1 MSADVAQPE
10 PDDILG
16 NIAAIKAVIADWV
29 SVANGSKCS
38 LTTDDDGV
46 CWLQFDGSGEV
57 LYQTTNDRLPEM
69 LIWAKEMD
77 AAIDRR
83 DQSKGINGAC
93 TTNSPSRSR
102 GRPLSPE
109 VTERRRRI
117 TAMAERFQ
125 PASIRQLY
133 YQAEVAGLVA
143 KTDDGYCAVQHD
155 ILVLRQQGDI
165 EYEWISDNTRWMRKA
180 RSYKGIDHFLDLS
193 ISTYRRDLWHP
204 AAVYVEIWIEKDAL
218 AGTVISETD
227 PYDVPLMVAKG
238 FSSETNLYEA
248 AEAIAD
254 RDKPAYIYAFFDH
267 DPSGKHSAKHIERKL
282 REFAPDAEIHFE
294 LVAVTEEQIEEW
306 ELPTRETKREGNR
319 HAKNFE
325 GDSCELDTIPPD
337 KLRDLVRECI
347 MRHIDRDHFATVQA
361 AEESERA
368 ALKMFAQ
375 SWGASA

>member
-1 MSADVAQPE
+1 MSAAREEV
-10 PDDILG
+10 DDIWG
-16 NIAAIKAVIADWV
+16 NIAAIKAVIVGWYKLTNR
-29 SVANGSKCS
+29 SRCS
-38 LTTDDDGV
+38 LTCDDDGTYR
-46 CWLQFDGSGEV
+46 LQYDDGEV
-57 LYQTTNDRLPEM
+57 LHQGAADRLPEM
-69 LIWAKEMD
+69 LIFVKEVS

-83 DQSKGINGAC
+83 QRSEAINGAS
-93 TTNSPSRSR
+93 TTNSPSRPR

-109 VTERRRRI
+109 VTERRRQI
-117 TAMAERFQ
+117 TEMAERFQ

-133 YQAEVAGLVA
+133 YQAEVAGLVP
-143 KTDDGYCAVQHD
+143 KTNAGYRKVQHD

-165 EYEWISDNTRWMRKA
+165 DYDWISDSTRWMRKS
-180 RSYKGIDHFLDLS
+180 RSYRGIDHFLDLS
-193 ISTYRRDLWHP
+193 ISTYRRDLWHHAP
-204 AAVYVEIWIEKDAL
+204 VYVEIWIEKDAL
-218 AGTVISETD
+218 AGTVMSETD

-238 FSSETNLYEA
+238 FSSETYLYEA

-254 RDKPAYIYAFFDH
+254 KDKPAYVYAFFDH
-267 DPSGKHSAKHIERKL
+267 DPSGEHSAKHIERKL

-325 GDSCELDTIPPD
+325 GDSCELDSIPPD
-337 KLRDLVRECI
+337 RLRDLVRECI
-347 MRHIDRDHFATVQA
+347 MRHIDRARLATVQA

-375 SWGASA
+375 SWGGSA